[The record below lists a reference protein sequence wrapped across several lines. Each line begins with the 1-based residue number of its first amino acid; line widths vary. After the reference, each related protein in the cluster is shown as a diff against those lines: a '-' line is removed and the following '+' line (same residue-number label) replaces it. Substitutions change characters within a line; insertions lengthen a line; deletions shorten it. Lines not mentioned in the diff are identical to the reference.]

1 MIKKSGVTSS
11 MIKDYIKQEEM
22 KKRKRKKIII
32 RTILIIFLILIILL
46 GFWYTQLHTQLKKTA
61 AKTYTPINRS
71 TIPSNEPETLEEPF
85 TVLVMGI
92 EDYMDDVARTDVLI
106 FNVVNPKSKEIA
118 MVTIPRDA
126 YVYLESR
133 GLKDKINHAYVFGGL
148 EDTLKT
154 VYNLME
160 IPIDYYVSTNFNGF
174 TDLVDA
180 VDSVDVNIPFTFEAK
195 MVDPS
200 EWKTFEEGPAHLN
213 GREALAYVRMRKTD
227 PEGDFGRSK
236 RQKEVI
242 QAVVKKAVSLNGV
255 TKINDILR
263 AIGDNVQTN
272 ISYDEY
278 LSFVQ
283 LGKDLLHANIDN
295 IQLEGEGGYIG
306 EIWYY
311 FLNEENV
318 EKVTTHLKEMMSH
331 TDPSQATTFQE
342 RIEKEEAEQSKNP
355 NMENIETD
363 NFSETKNNSN

>member
-180 VDSVDVNIPFTFEAK
+180 VDGVDVNIPFTFEAK

-306 EIWYY
+306 EI
-311 FLNEENV
+311 
-318 EKVTTHLKEMMSH
+318 
-331 TDPSQATTFQE
+331 
-342 RIEKEEAEQSKNP
+342 
-355 NMENIETD
+355 
-363 NFSETKNNSN
+363 